1 MQNNRAKQVIR
12 PFTLSRKNWVTINS
26 PKDAEASAVI
36 YSIVET
42 ARANHLN
49 VQSYLEYVLTRLAE
63 HADDNDRSFI
73 ADLLPWSKAAQK
85 KYHSPKKS

>member
-1 MQNNRAKQVIR
+1 MRLCSIEHN
-12 PFTLSRKNWVTINS
+12 RKNWVTINS
-26 PKDAEASAVI
+26 PKGAEASAVI

-49 VQSYLEYVLTRLAE
+49 VQSYLEYVLTGLAE

-73 ADLLPWSKAAQK
+73 ADLLPWSKPAQK
-85 KYHSPKKS
+85 KCHIPKKS